1 MTSLI
6 AVTVGSPST
15 PRESSATL
23 EAVKVL
29 VVEDEKQIASFVENG
44 LKEQG
49 FSVDVCRDGVE
60 GMEMASS
67 KAYDAIVLDIM
78 LPGRDGLS
86 ILRKLREDQNTV
98 PVILVTA
105 RDGRD
110 ERVDGLDLGAD
121 DYITKPFY
129 MDELI
134 ARLRSVWRRSAGQG
148 LSILSVADL
157 RANLMTHEVH
167 RGDERIELAHKE
179 FALLVYLMRSAG
191 RVLTRTQ
198 ILEQVWEY
206 QFDPGSNIVDSYIAR
221 LRRKIDHDFD
231 TALIE
236 TLRGV
241 GYRMKDPSES

>member
-1 MTSLI
+1 MM
-6 AVTVGSPST
+6 VGSPST
-15 PRESSATL
+15 PRETSATL
-23 EAVKVL
+23 DDVKVL
-29 VVEDEKQIASFVENG
+29 VVEDEKQIASFIENG
-44 LKEQG
+44 LREQG

-60 GMEMASS
+60 GLDFAMNQS
-67 KAYDAIVLDIM
+67 YDAIVLDIM

-110 ERVDGLDLGAD
+110 ERVEGLDHGAD

-148 LSILSVADL
+148 LSILAVGDL
-157 RANLMTHEVH
+157 RANLMTHEVT
-167 RGDERIELAHKE
+167 RAGERIDLAHKE

-221 LRRKIDHDFD
+221 LRRKIDYDFKP
-231 TALIE
+231 ALIE

-241 GYRMKDPSES
+241 GYRMKDPQTEQLT